1 MGVSLP
7 SDIVLDVMRNAD
19 PTRLAAAAGK
29 LRSIDGDGAT
39 AGFAGVLN
47 DAGGMSPRALG
58 LDQPLAAEH
67 LAFGRA
73 EPQGSHVDF
82 ERMVLR
88 NLLESLLPD
97 ASSGTF
103 GTGPSAGVWRSL
115 AADQLAG
122 LYADAGGLGI
132 AQTLSAGAD
141 GGSGATEQQWPYF
154 SNGKIE
160 AFAG

>member
-19 PTRLAAAAGK
+19 PSRLAAATGK
-29 LRSIDGDGAT
+29 LRSIDGDGGST
-39 AGFAGVLN
+39 AFAGVLN
-47 DAGGMSPRALG
+47 GAGGISPLPLTMDHTSADER
-58 LDQPLAAEH
+58 LAAH
-67 LAFGRA
+67 QAGS
-73 EPQGSHVDF
+73 QGSYVDF

-88 NLLESLLPD
+88 NLLESLLPE

-122 LYADAGGLGI
+122 LYADSGGLGI
-132 AQTLSAGAD
+132 AQSLAAGT
-141 GGSGATEQQWPYF
+141 GGSAAATELQWPYF
-154 SNGKIE
+154 TNGKIE